1 MSYHIYEAVPYSVDI
16 REIVEL
22 YKLLCSYHKKI
33 TGTFTRDSDIL
44 KEWLGNLLNKEPSNK
59 LLFRAARTL
68 DIHKSDKDFV
78 LSPDSIVGIGT
89 DYPTY

>member
-1 MSYHIYEAVPYSVDI
+1 MSHHTYEAVPYSVDVC
-16 REIVEL
+16 EIIEL
-22 YKLLCSYHKKI
+22 YKLLCNYHKKI
-33 TGTFTRDSDIL
+33 TGTFTRDSEIL

-68 DIHKSDKDFV
+68 DIHKSDENFI

-89 DYPTY
+89 DKPIY